1 MEFCMNNHNKPP
13 DQDRAVSK
21 TGFFSLLLIIVFMI
35 AVSCDQSSLPTG
47 SNMIESDTASMNSAK
62 GKKAPD
68 GLIYNEHN
76 RNYYSSVAS
85 SGISWD
91 EANAAAQELSYGKC
105 QAHLATITSQNEQD
119 WIAGTFPAAVA
130 QGYWLGGKQADGAVE
145 PTGGWGWITGEP
157 FLYTNWRA
165 GEPNNS
171 PNNEESIQFNP
182 AAWGGIPGSWNDLQN
197 NYPTAGG
204 YVLEYECPTKV
215 TGGGTV
221 VREDIE
227 GSPREV
233 YGFNAQKM
241 ADATV
246 KGQAEVHFPSDDL
259 NFHVEVSCL
268 SVHGDDAWIGG
279 TIVSSDNPAAVGLE
293 ALWRIT
299 DNGQGK
305 HASPDRV
312 SNFPIGNN
320 VADLCALQPDLE
332 TFEWDNGNV
341 TIH

>member
-1 MEFCMNNHNKPP
+1 MNNHSKQPE
-13 DQDRAVSK
+13 RYRRISK
-21 TGFFSLLLIIVFMI
+21 TGFSSLLLIIVFMI

-47 SNMIESDTASMNSAK
+47 SDMIENDTASMSSAK
-62 GKKAPD
+62 GKKAPE
-68 GLIYNEHN
+68 GLVYNEHN
-76 RNYYSSVAS
+76 HNYYAAIAS
-85 SGISWD
+85 NGITWD

-119 WIAGTFPAAVA
+119 WIAGTFPVAVT
-130 QGYWLGGKQADGAVE
+130 QGYWLGGTQADGSVE
-145 PTGGWGWITGEP
+145 PNGGWGWITNEP
-157 FLYTNWRA
+157 FIYTNWTP
-165 GEPNNS
+165 GEPNNW
-171 PNNEESIQFNP
+171 PDNEESIHFTP
-182 AAWGGIPGSWNDLQN
+182 ASFGAGNGTWNDLQN
-197 NYPTAGG
+197 EWRSNVGG

-241 ADATV
+241 SDATV

-268 SVHGDDAWIGG
+268 SVHGNDAWIGG

-305 HASPDRV
+305 NASPDRV
-312 SNFPIGNN
+312 SNFPIGEN
-320 VADLCALQPDLE
+320 VADLCALQLDLE